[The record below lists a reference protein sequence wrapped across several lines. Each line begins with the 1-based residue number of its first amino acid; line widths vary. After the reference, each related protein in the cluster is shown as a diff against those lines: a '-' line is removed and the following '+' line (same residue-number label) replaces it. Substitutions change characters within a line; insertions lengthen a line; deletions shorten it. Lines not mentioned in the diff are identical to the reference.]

1 MRLIKLGLLAGIWA
15 FAFVPAR
22 AAEPIRIGVIGPFT
36 GGSAAMGV
44 SMLQGIKIAADEI
57 NEAGGI
63 PGRRLV
69 LVERNDEANND
80 GGAQIAEDLTE
91 NQLVDAAVGFVNTG
105 VALAALPYFQ
115 EARIPLVLSV
125 TTGSLLTRQ
134 FDSTRVRGELY
145 FPCRGQYCTRGGKD
159 RRIRNGAW
167 ISQNRDLCRYHQ
179 LRSGRPP
186 RFDQSARRPWDHPGI
201 K

>member
-145 FPCRGQYCTRGGKD
+145 FSVSRPILHSRWK
-159 RRIRNGAW
+159 
-167 ISQNRDLCRYHQ
+167 
-179 LRSGRPP
+179 RSPNT
-186 RFDQSARRPWDHPGI
+186 
-201 K
+201 

>member
-1 MRLIKLGLLAGIWA
+1 
-15 FAFVPAR
+15 
-22 AAEPIRIGVIGPFT
+22 
-36 GGSAAMGV
+36 
-44 SMLQGIKIAADEI
+44 MLQGIKIAADEI

-145 FPCRGQYCTRGGKD
+145 FSVSRPILHSRWK
-159 RRIRNGAW
+159 
-167 ISQNRDLCRYHQ
+167 
-179 LRSGRPP
+179 RSPNT
-186 RFDQSARRPWDHPGI
+186 
-201 K
+201 